1 MIDIVRIFKKM
12 NDNVVF
18 DDVSLKLPSKG
29 IVSIVGENGSG
40 KTTFFKILTQL
51 TSIDSGKISYDSNC
65 DNKNRISF
73 FPSEQILVDDLSG
86 WDHIHLFRKT
96 SLTEQL
102 IDLFEA
108 EKFLDKK
115 LRKYSLGMKQML
127 LIILTCSVDANIFI
141 FDEIING
148 LDPVNRDRSLNF
160 LKDLKDNNLILFSS
174 HLLYDVIDIS
184 DQILFIK
191 NKSFYNLSA
200 DEGIDVNKILREF
213 KEVHMNAKNAGI

>member
-1 MIDIVRIFKKM
+1 MIDIVRISKKM

-29 IVSIVGENGSG
+29 IISIVGENGSG

-51 TSIDSGKISYDSNC
+51 TSIDSGQISYGNNYV
-65 DNKNRISF
+65 NKNGISF

-86 WDHIHLFRKT
+86 WDHIHLFRET

-102 IDLFEA
+102 IELFEA
-108 EKFLDKK
+108 EKFLDKRI
-115 LRKYSLGMKQML
+115 RKYSLGMKQML
-127 LIILTCSVDANIFI
+127 LIILTCSVDAHIFI

-200 DEGIDVNKILREF
+200 DEGIDVNKILSEF